1 MPFDA
6 PEAARFVVFLTE
18 EELHK
23 SWRFVQ
29 PDGNAL
35 IKGDAAVALL
45 TELRATHYLGRIL
58 NFLHLQPL
66 VGLIYLAI
74 SHNRPHLSRLIKNP
88 PPTTKVLPPDGNL

>member
-29 PDGNAL
+29 RDGNAL
-35 IKGDAAVALL
+35 IKGHAAVALL
-45 TELRATHYLGRIL
+45 TELDVTRPLGRLLGLLRLQAVVGIL
-58 NFLHLQPL
+58 
-66 VGLIYLAI
+66 YLAI
-74 SHNRPHLSRLIKNP
+74 SRSRPLLSRLVRKRRP
-88 PPTTKVLPPDGNL
+88 ALKRLPDDGIL